1 MDHMTEYDLLQ
12 TIKAVL
18 DRSEERA
25 LCQACWQ
32 TVPLHE
38 EMGQEHIC
46 NPVERGQAM
55 VQMAGV
61 VLMDHRKRARGYRV
75 G

>member
-1 MDHMTEYDLLQ
+1 MDESFLLS

-38 EMGQEHIC
+38 EIGQEHIC

-55 VQMAGV
+55 AQMSGV
-61 VLMDHRKRARGYRV
+61 TITDYRKRARGYSV